1 MALSFGWRAN
11 DVRESIWRDDDALTN
26 VPAAALEAWKEDGDA
41 SHLRPYAL
49 GGQPTVITFRTLNPD
64 ESRIAQAYFYQGD
77 NALESYTRATLICF
91 RIGVDFAGAPDGI
104 GTPDGTIHPRIVKD
118 RGTRMLA
125 LEFVAAMEAQ
135 HPGIV
140 SFYGGLIYKA
150 TWPTEVEKKA
160 SSPPSTLTP
169 SSAAVS
175 TTAIT
180 EPSPAPGAA

>member
-1 MALSFGWRAN
+1 MALSFGWKAN
-11 DVRESIWRDDDALTN
+11 DVRESIWRDDDALAN
-26 VPAAALEAWKEDGDA
+26 VPAAAMEAWKEDGDA

-49 GGQPTVITFRTLNPD
+49 HGQPTLISFRTLNPD

-91 RIGVDFAGAPDGI
+91 RIGVDFVGAPDEI
-104 GTPDGTIHPRIVKD
+104 ATPDGSRHARIVKE
-118 RGTRMLA
+118 RGVRMLA
-125 LEFVAAMEAQ
+125 HEFVSAMETAQ
-135 HPGIV
+135 PGIV

-150 TWPTEVEKKA
+150 TWPTETEKKA
-160 SSPPSTLTP
+160 SSPPYTLTP